1 MNVQQPN
8 PFLTRII
15 FEPQFVQDSSF
26 GVVPD
31 VDPIVPG
38 HYLFYSKQWL
48 PSIADCDA
56 AKARIFLRDGFTPKV
71 DCPYAY
77 FERGRAS
84 FCTSM
89 NGVLHAHGHLVPAF
103 LEDMSQL
110 FPYGEVKRC
119 SSMEE
124 AYRLVEAQGQY
135 LLWGNLGEDFFVI
148 QDVEQLPKRT
158 IRNTIRSYVN
168 SIQSST

>member
-1 MNVQQPN
+1 MDVQQPN

-15 FEPQFVQDSSF
+15 FEPQFVEDSSF

-48 PSIADCDA
+48 SSIADCDV
-56 AKARIFLRDGFTPKV
+56 AKAGIFIREKFARKV

-89 NGVLHAHGHLVPAF
+89 NGVLHAHGHLIPVF
-103 LEDMSQL
+103 LQDMSQL
-110 FPYGEVKRC
+110 FLYGEVRRC
-119 SSMEE
+119 PSLEE
-124 AYRLVEAQGQY
+124 GYRVIETKGQY
-135 LLWGNLGEDFFVI
+135 LLWGNLGGEFFVI
-148 QDVEQLPKRT
+148 QDVEELPKRT
-158 IRNTIRSYVN
+158 IRNTIRGHHSK
-168 SIQSST
+168 

>member
-1 MNVQQPN
+1 MKVQQPN

-15 FEPQFVQDSSF
+15 FEPQFVEDRSF

-31 VDPIVPG
+31 VDPIVQG

-56 AKARIFLRDGFTPKV
+56 AKVGKFLREKFSCKV

-89 NGVLHAHGHLVPAF
+89 NGVLHAHGHLIPAF
-103 LEDMSQL
+103 LQDMSQL

-119 SSMEE
+119 PSLEE
-124 AYRLVEAQGQY
+124 AYRLVESKGQY
-135 LLWGNLGEDFFVI
+135 LLWGNLEKEFFVI
-148 QDVEQLPKRT
+148 QSVEDLPKRT
-158 IRNTIRSYVN
+158 IRNTIREY
-168 SIQSST
+168 QSK